1 MNRFRLA
8 STCLATLLACA
19 AASAAAQSSGPD
31 DLYEYTMSMEMEGLS
46 MPAMKQTACSPKGAK
61 DEERVP
67 MEKGCRVLESRR
79 VGAKTVMKAVCEDG
93 ADRTTMT
100 MEMES
105 SGKDAFRVKT
115 AAEGVRDGRR
125 FAMKSD
131 VAGKR
136 IGGCK
141 AGEPSKEFAQAEAQ
155 MNAALAKECDKGL
168 ETLEAALFT
177 PVEGMNLPPEA
188 IACRGRKAEFC
199 ERVSKLN
206 AGLVTPDA
214 WYAMRERHGSRWATA
229 TKACGTDP
237 AKVVGPLCTGEVAKK
252 NWRFVGDACVVEAKA
267 LVAQRCAGRTADTVP
282 KGDIDMCSA
291 LGGLAYT
298 ASERSA
304 DKVGAPATAETTTD
318 PAKPK
323 SATDRLKEGAD
334 KLKKFLKF

>member
-1 MNRFRLA
+1 MNLSRPIL
-8 STCLATLLACA
+8 TCFAGLLACA
-19 AASAAAQSSGPD
+19 AASVTAQQTGPD
-31 DLYEYTMSMEMEGLS
+31 DLYEYTMSMEMEGMS
-46 MPAMKQTACSPKGAK
+46 MPAMKQTVCSPKGAR

-67 MEKGCRVLESRR
+67 MEKGCRMLESRR
-79 VGAKTVMKAVCEDG
+79 AGTKTFVKAVCEDG
-93 ADRTTMT
+93 ADRTTMA

-105 SGKDAFRVKT
+105 TGKDVFRVKT
-115 AAEGVRDGRR
+115 TAEGVRDGRK

-131 VAGKR
+131 MAGKR

-155 MNAALAKECDKGL
+155 MNAAIAKECDKGI
-168 ETLEAALFT
+168 ETLEAAMFT
-177 PVEGMNLPPEA
+177 AVEGVNLPPEA
-188 IACRGRKAEFC
+188 MACRGRKAEFC

-214 WYAMRERHGSRWATA
+214 WYAMRERHSSRWATA

-237 AKVVGPLCTGEVAKK
+237 LKVVGPLCAGEVSKK
-252 NWRFVGDACVVEAKA
+252 NWRFVGDACAAEAKA
-267 LVAQRCAGRTADTVP
+267 LVAQRCAGRTADTVA

-298 ASERSA
+298 ATDRSA
-304 DKVGAPATAETTTD
+304 DKVGTPATADSATE

-323 SATDRLKEGAD
+323 STTDKLKEGAD